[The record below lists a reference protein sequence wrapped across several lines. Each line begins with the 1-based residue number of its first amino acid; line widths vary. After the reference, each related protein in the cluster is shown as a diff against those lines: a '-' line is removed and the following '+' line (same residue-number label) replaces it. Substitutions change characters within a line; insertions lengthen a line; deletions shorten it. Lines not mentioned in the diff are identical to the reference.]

1 MKNVFLAIALVLGLT
16 TFAQEGKPARGEREK
31 LTAEQQVELQTK
43 KMKLELDL
51 NDKQTAD
58 IKKIIEKQVAKREAK
73 LAEMQAKKAKG
84 EKPSKDQMFNMRNEM
99 LDAQIAHKA
108 EMKKV
113 LNAEQYTKWDANQS
127 ERKEGFSKRMK
138 KGKRAMKKEDIQ
150 K

>member
-31 LTAEQQVELQTK
+31 LTTEQQVELQTK

-58 IKKIIEKQVAKREAK
+58 IKKIVEKQVAKREAK
-73 LAEMQAKKAKG
+73 RAEMQAKREKG
-84 EKPSKDQMFNMRNEM
+84 EKPSKDQMFQMKSEM

-113 LNAEQYTKWDANQS
+113 LTAEQYTKWDTNQS

-138 KGKRAMKKEDIQ
+138 KGKRGMKKEDIQ

>member
-58 IKKIIEKQVAKREAK
+58 IKKIVEKQVAKREAK
-73 LAEMQAKKAKG
+73 RAEMQAKREKG
-84 EKPSKDQMFNMRNEM
+84 EKPSKDQMFNMKNEM

-113 LNAEQYTKWDANQS
+113 LTAEQYTKWDTNQS

-138 KGKRAMKKEDIQ
+138 KGKRGMKKEDIQ

>member
-51 NDKQTAD
+51 DDKQTAD
-58 IKKIIEKQVAKREAK
+58 IKKIVEKQVAKREAK
-73 LAEMQAKKAKG
+73 RAEMQAKREKG
-84 EKPSKDQMFNMRNEM
+84 EKPSKDQMFKMKNEM

-113 LNAEQYTKWDANQS
+113 LTAEQYTKWDTNQS

-138 KGKRAMKKEDIQ
+138 KGKRGMKKEDIQ

>member
-58 IKKIIEKQVAKREAK
+58 VKKIVEKQVAKREAK
-73 LAEMQAKKAKG
+73 RAEKKEKKAKG

-108 EMKKV
+108 EMKKI
-113 LNAEQYTKWDANQS
+113 LTAEQYAKWDANQS
-127 ERKEGFSKRMK
+127 ERKEGFSQRIE
-138 KGKRAMKKEDIQ
+138 KGKSGMQKEDIQ

>member
-51 NDKQTAD
+51 DDKQTAD
-58 IKKIIEKQVAKREAK
+58 IKKIVEKQVAKREAK
-73 LAEMQAKKAKG
+73 RAEMQAKREKG
-84 EKPSKDQMFNMRNEM
+84 EKPSKDEMFKMKNEM

>member
-1 MKNVFLAIALVLGLT
+1 MKKVFLAIALVLGLT
-16 TFAQEGKPARGEREK
+16 TFAQEGKPARAEREK
-31 LTAEQQVELQTK
+31 LTTEQQVELQTK

-58 IKKIIEKQVAKREAK
+58 VKKIVEKQVAKREAK
-73 LAEMQAKKAKG
+73 RAEMQAKKAKG

-108 EMKKV
+108 EMKKI
-113 LNAEQYTKWDANQS
+113 LTADQYAKWDANQS

-138 KGKRAMKKEDIQ
+138 KGKRGMQKEDIQ